1 MLNQQLSYM
10 WSSFQELMAC
20 SDGPCGLQAAG
31 VQVNSFHY
39 KGTFH
44 GFMQFPVPQAK
55 EALEAMSAEL
65 RSAFS
70 V

>member
-1 MLNQQLSYM
+1 MRC
-10 WSSFQELMAC
+10 A
-20 SDGPCGLQAAG
+20 DGLCGLQAAG

-39 KGTFH
+39 NGTFH
-44 GFMQFPVPQAK
+44 GFMNFPVPQAN
-55 EALEAMSAEL
+55 EALDAMSAEL